1 MSEEKDTESWAKLF
15 RLATPIVLSILSLAV
30 SILIGVI
37 NNQNS
42 EIRSLREKIELS
54 TEQSKQFAITYT
66 DKMFD
71 LVLKI
76 SDKKK

>member
-1 MSEEKDTESWAKLF
+1 MSEEKDIELWAKLF
-15 RLATPIVLSILSLAV
+15 RLATPIMLTLLSLAV

-37 NNQNS
+37 NNQNA
-42 EIRSLREKIELS
+42 ELRSLREKIEQS